1 MRADIAVFFA
11 FPVPDEQIL
20 EGLLDSFLLV
30 LGLGWQ
36 FTQMFFYCFVVM
48 HIFEFQVG
56 HEWVEVGAETD
67 LLQIEGGFAEIG
79 FMDWVWFFGLGL
91 AYSGVDELVYL
102 GY

>member
-1 MRADIAVFFA
+1 M
-11 FPVPDEQIL
+11 
-20 EGLLDSFLLV
+20 
-30 LGLGWQ
+30 
-36 FTQMFFYCFVVM
+36 Y
-48 HIFEFQVG
+48 IFEFQVG